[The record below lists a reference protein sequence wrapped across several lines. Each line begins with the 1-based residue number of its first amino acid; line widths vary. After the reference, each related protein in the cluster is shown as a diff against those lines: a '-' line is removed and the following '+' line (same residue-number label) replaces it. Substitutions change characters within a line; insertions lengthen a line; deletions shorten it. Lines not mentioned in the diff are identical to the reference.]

1 MTATL
6 QAKAVR
12 DWGHRYSNW
21 GRWGDERGTLDFITP
36 ERHLDFL
43 CPPLRSC

>member
-6 QAKAVR
+6 DAKTVR

-21 GRWGDERGTLDFITP
+21 GRWATNAAR
-36 ERHLDFL
+36 
-43 CPPLRSC
+43 